1 MELTSV
7 QIGVLMIALA
17 VGLMLIG
24 FPVAVTMIIAGF
36 LGMWLIRGDIAA
48 WGLLGW
54 QSWGQSVL
62 KQILVIIPLYTWM
75 GVMAARGGIGADAFK
90 ALFKWVGHV
99 RGGLAMAVSAA
110 CAAFGAV
117 CGNHIATAV
126 ALSRIARPEMKKR
139 NYDDGFSLGAMAA
152 SGNLGIMIPPSGS
165 FILFAFLTETSI
177 ADLFIAGILPGIF
190 IMGLF
195 IIQIAIQT
203 KLKPSLAPAGE
214 RVGWIDRLKHTYLLW
229 PIILIFVIV
238 MGGIYFGF
246 FTATE
251 AACIGCFAVMVIGL
265 ARRRLNFKGIIG
277 TLQETLPVSAMIMLM
292 LIGGWIFASTLAV
305 SGVPMAITNFIMGLE
320 VSRYAV
326 LALILL
332 IYLLMGIIMDIFAVM
347 VITLPVF
354 FPVVL
359 ALGFHPLHFGVLCV
373 AAIMTGSL
381 SPPFAILAYAMHN
394 LYKDVPVTTIF
405 RGSIPFLITL
415 AFAMFVLIFIPQL
428 ATFLPSLR

>member
-1 MELTSV
+1 MDLTGP
-7 QIGVLMIALA
+7 QIGILMIALA

-36 LGMWLIRGDIAA
+36 LGMILIRGWDTGL
-48 WGLLGW
+48 GLLGW
-54 QSWGQSVL
+54 QTWGQSL

-75 GVMAARGGIGADAFK
+75 GVMAGRGGVGADAFK
-90 ALFKWVGHV
+90 ALYKWVGHV

-117 CGNHIATAV
+117 CGNHIATSV
-126 ALSRIARPEMKKR
+126 AMSRIARPEMKKR
-139 NYDDGFSLGAMAA
+139 GYDDGFSLGAIAA

-165 FILFAFLTETSI
+165 FILFAFLTDTSI
-177 ADLFIAGILPGIF
+177 RDLFVAGILPGIF

-195 IIQIAIQT
+195 IIQIAVQT
-203 KLKPSLAPAGE
+203 RLKPSLAPAGPS
-214 RVGWIDRLKHTYLLW
+214 VGWTDRLKHTYLLW
-229 PIILIFVIV
+229 PIVLIFIIV

-246 FTATE
+246 FTPTE
-251 AACIGCFAVMVIGL
+251 AACVGCLAILLISV
-265 ARRRLNFKGIIG
+265 ARRKLNVKSIVQ
-277 TLQETLPVSAMIMLM
+277 TLREALPVSAMIMLM
-292 LIGGWIFASTLAV
+292 LIAARIFASTLAV
-305 SGVPMAITNFIMGLE
+305 SGLTTALTNNIVGLGVSPYAIM
-320 VSRYAV
+320 
-326 LALILL
+326 ALILVVY
-332 IYLLMGIIMDIFAVM
+332 IVMGIFMDIFAVM

-359 ALGFHPLHFGVLCV
+359 ALGFSPLHFGVLCV

-394 LYKDVPVTTIF
+394 LNKDVPLGTIF

-415 AFAMFVLIFIPQL
+415 AVSMFILLFVPQL
-428 ATFLPSLR
+428 ATFLPGLR

>member
-1 MELTSV
+1 MELTGI
-7 QIGVLMIALA
+7 QIGTLMIVLA

-24 FPVAVTMIIAGF
+24 FPVAVTMFIAGF
-36 LGMWLIRGDIAA
+36 LGMLLIRGSTPAL
-48 WGLLGW
+48 GLLGW
-54 QSWGQSVL
+54 QSWGQSL

-75 GVMAARGGIGADAFK
+75 GVMAAKGGIGADAFTS
-90 ALFKWVGHV
+90 LYKWVGHV

-126 ALSRIARPEMKKR
+126 AMSRVARPEMKKR
-139 NYDDGFSLGAMAA
+139 NYDDGFSLGAIAA

-165 FILFAFLTETSI
+165 FILFAFLTDTSI
-177 ADLFIAGILPGIF
+177 RDLFIAGILPGIF

-195 IIQIAIQT
+195 IIQIAIQAR
-203 KLKPSLAPAGE
+203 LNPSLAPAGPS
-214 RVGWIDRLKHTYLLW
+214 VGWKDRLKSSYLLW

-238 MGGIYFGF
+238 MGGIYFGV

-251 AACIGCFAVMVIGL
+251 AACVGCFAVMVTGI
-265 ARRRLNFKGIIG
+265 ARRRLNVKGIIQS
-277 TLQETLPVSAMIMLM
+277 LQETLPVSAMIMLM
-292 LIGGWIFASTLAV
+292 LVGGWIFASALSV
-305 SGVPMAITNFIMGLE
+305 SGLPQAITAYITGLE

-326 LALILL
+326 LALILF

-347 VITLPVF
+347 VITLPIF
-354 FPVVL
+354 FPLVV
-359 ALGFHPLHFGVLCV
+359 ALGFSPLHFGVLCV

-381 SPPFAILAYAMHN
+381 TPPFAILAFAMHN

-405 RGSIPFLITL
+405 RGSIPFIITL
-415 AFAMFVLIFIPQL
+415 VFAMFILIFLPQL